1 MATNVPF
8 IIISGSP
15 TVPAIVRTH
24 TGAPASVTTFS
35 FTIVVPVTIISIS
48 TATATATSPP
58 VSVPI
63 FISIPKM
70 FAVSSYTKVT

>member
-48 TATATATSPP
+48 TATATSPP

-70 FAVSSYTKVT
+70 FAVSSYTKAT